1 MTTTDADD
9 ISYLRRA
16 FAVAERARRHGN
28 HPFGALLVDGGNILG
43 EGILWNEADG
53 RLWWTDIESRRLF
66 ALEPRSGR
74 LETVETPERVGSF
87 APRRDGK
94 GFLAAFASGFALW
107 DPQSGERHDL
117 HAFEAHQPTT
127 RLNDGK
133 TDRQGRF
140 VAGGFDEGG
149 GGRHVSSV
157 VRVDP
162 HLTGA
167 PVAVAELDHTPEHDV
182 VFAELGFRAAS
193 VAHELGNIG
202 GVVTVTDAT
211 GRILAE
217 WGDHATIVRATDSH
231 LAPWFNWSECAAG
244 TNGMG
249 TALEA
254 HGPVVIG
261 GAEHWCQAFHNWV
274 CAGIAVRDVV
284 TREPIAV
291 LNISCWRSQLPASA
305 DGWLTNAV
313 ATTQRTLKRRARDSG
328 AELVAAYTEARA
340 RSGTALAAV
349 DTGGKVVIADDTAS
363 VLLGVPAS
371 TPAVDPTLRWNPGL
385 PELIAA
391 ARYASRQAAHNP
403 DWVGSTQIF
412 THLADEPTS
421 ISIRPVFSSGQLI
434 GNLISFGSSEGAQ
447 VPQAEGSANPPTQ
460 PRRVVGMR
468 DNRMVLLRLRE
479 VSFAESEGNDVWLS
493 TDQGR
498 LRAASQSLDKLD
510 GELADV
516 GFLRVHRRYLVNL
529 SRIRE
534 IERGLKGE
542 LSLVMDDRTHEMVP
556 VSRRNAPAVRR
567 ALDI

>member
-1 MTTTDADD
+1 MRDV
-9 ISYLRRA
+9 RR
-16 FAVAERARRHGN
+16 R
-28 HPFGALLVDGGNILG
+28 
-43 EGILWNEADG
+43 
-53 RLWWTDIESRRLF
+53 
-66 ALEPRSGR
+66 EPPAASPGSG
-74 LETVETPERVGSF
+74 TVY
-87 APRRDGK
+87 
-94 GFLAAFASGFALW
+94 AAW
-107 DPQSGERHDL
+107 E
-117 HAFEAHQPTT
+117 
-127 RLNDGK
+127 
-133 TDRQGRF
+133 RF
-140 VAGGFDEGG
+140 VRGEDQVPGV
-149 GGRHVSSV
+149 RPV
-157 VRVDP
+157 VAISWHRCREQYRVDP
-162 HLTGA
+162 LLAEA
-167 PVAVAELDHTPEHDV
+167 PVAVAELDHAPEHDV

-193 VAHELGNIG
+193 VAHELGNLG

-217 WGDHATIVRATDSH
+217 WGDQATLTRATDSN
-231 LAPWFNWSECAAG
+231 LAPWFCWSECAAG

-254 HGPVVIG
+254 HGPVVIR

-305 DGWLTNAV
+305 DGWLAHAV
-313 ATTQRTLKRRARDSG
+313 AKTQRTLRRRARDSG
-328 AELVAAYTEARA
+328 AELVAAYSQARG
-340 RSGTALAAV
+340 RSGAALAAV
-349 DTGGKVVIADDTAS
+349 DTAGKVVIADDTAS

-391 ARYASRQAAHNP
+391 ARYASKQAAHNP

-421 ISIRPVFSSGQLI
+421 ISIRPVFSSGRLI
-434 GNLISFGSSEGAQ
+434 GNLVSFGA
-447 VPQAEGSANPPTQ
+447 AEGTPVSPAEASAHPQGQ
-460 PRRVVGMR
+460 PRRVVAIR
-468 DNRMVLLRLRE
+468 DNRMVLLRLPE

-516 GFLRVHRRYLVNL
+516 GFLRVHRRYVVNL

-542 LSLVMDDRTHEMVP
+542 LSLVMDDRTNEMVP
-556 VSRRNAPAVRR
+556 VSRRNTPAVRR